1 MTVIIRN
8 SVGGTLTGSDGRVN
22 DLSTSQSTKTS
33 VQKLPGADKDLVQK
47 LGMSNRR
54 FTLKGFVTTLAGSGF
69 VNSINNNTGSISFS
83 SNLGTLLSATNV
95 FYHNLEWLDS
105 GLRPLERRFSVNAV
119 EVI

>member
-1 MTVIIRN
+1 MPVTIRN

-33 VQKLPGADKDLVQK
+33 VHKLPGADKDLVQK

-69 VNSINNNTGSISFS
+69 IDSVNNNTGSISFS
-83 SNLGTLLSATNV
+83 RNLGTLLSATTV
-95 FYHNLEWLDS
+95 LCYDLEWLDCAFS
-105 GLRPLERRFSVNAV
+105 PLERRFSLSAV
-119 EVI
+119 EFI